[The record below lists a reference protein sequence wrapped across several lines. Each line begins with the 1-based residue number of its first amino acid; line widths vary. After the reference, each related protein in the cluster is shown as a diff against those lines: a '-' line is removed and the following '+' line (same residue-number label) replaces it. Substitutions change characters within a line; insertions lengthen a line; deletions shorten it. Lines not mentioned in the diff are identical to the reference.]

1 VDLFGTVLYEAD
13 GNVVGIE
20 TIEDKSI
27 IGIYFGAGWCPACAE
42 FTPLLVSFYTEL
54 ELADKSFE
62 VVLVSFDNSMDDMF
76 AHMTDRAMPWLAVPF
91 GGEKAAALTRQYEV
105 GGIPTLIV
113 IDGEG
118 NTITVNG
125 RGDVVTK
132 GALAYDDWL
141 AISGG

>member
-1 VDLFGTVLYEAD
+1 
-13 GNVVGIE
+13 
-20 TIEDKSI
+20 
-27 IGIYFGAGWCPACAE
+27 
-42 FTPLLVSFYTEL
+42 
-54 ELADKSFE
+54 
-62 VVLVSFDNSMDDMF
+62 
-76 AHMTDRAMPWLAVPF
+76 MTDRAMPWLAVPF